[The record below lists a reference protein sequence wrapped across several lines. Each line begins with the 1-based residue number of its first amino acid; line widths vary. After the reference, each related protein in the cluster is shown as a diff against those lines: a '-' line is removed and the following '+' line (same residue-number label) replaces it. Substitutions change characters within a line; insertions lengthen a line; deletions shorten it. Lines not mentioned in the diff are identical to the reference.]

1 MIYNLIVY
9 DNDKNV
15 TDVVTFSSVLSF
27 NEQYQSEVTE
37 NIVEYGFKISDH
49 IITKSVDISCDAMV
63 SDYSIYDDGLEL
75 YWDGEKFVNSN
86 SVNNQQI
93 TGKNLTV
100 KQALIDIVQKRKLF
114 SLIITDTVSQGV
126 GFEDTASSLKERSV
140 QSFNNCVMPSL
151 VFPVREGTYG
161 VLFAS
166 FTIKQIRV
174 AKTLTSSIDKNTIP
188 LVEPIRQQTSNP
200 DSKKDSNGNDIGD
213 KDGADSEY
221 SNRKYGDNK
230 TICAQNRLRRE
241 LFVQKINSDSE
252 EKRKSAKES
261 LESINSSAERYGCWG
276 NV

>member
-15 TDVVTFSSVLSF
+15 TDIVTFSSVLSF

-75 YWDGEKFVNSN
+75 YWDGEKFTNSN
-86 SVNNQQI
+86 AVNGQQS

-114 SLIITDTVSQGV
+114 TLIITDTVSQGV
-126 GFEDTASSLKERSV
+126 GLEDTASSLKERAV
-140 QSFNNCVMPSL
+140 QSFNNCVMPTL
-151 VFPVREGTYG
+151 GFPVKEGTYG

-166 FTIKQIRV
+166 FSIKQVRV
-174 AKTLTSSIDKNTIP
+174 AKTVTSSIDKNSIP
-188 LVEPIRQQTSNP
+188 LVEPIRQQSTNP
-200 DSKKDSNGNDIGD
+200 DSKKDANGNDIGD
-213 KDGADSEY
+213 KDGADSE
-221 SNRKYGDNK
+221 SKRKYGDNK
-230 TICAQNRLRRE
+230 EICQVINDRKKA
-241 LFVQKINSDSE
+241 FIKKITSDSFDLRE
-252 EKRKSAKES
+252 EAKSD
-261 LESINSSAERYGCWG
+261 LGSINADTERFGCWG
-276 NV
+276 NN